1 LTDSLT
7 GCESWILADDVN
19 VESNPMADEN
29 VGVDSLT
36 GCESRESSRK
46 ELFPKR
52 RVKFLVLEGLT
63 TYDIWGVA
71 PRLLLPEYH
80 PDEGPLHS

>member
-1 LTDSLT
+1 MTGWESRILTADVNVESNPMADENVRVDSLT

-36 GCESRESSRK
+36 GCES
-46 ELFPKR
+46 
-52 RVKFLVLEGLT
+52 
-63 TYDIWGVA
+63 
-71 PRLLLPEYH
+71 PENPQTKYFS
-80 PDEGPLHS
+80 L